1 MSCSIAYVNT
11 GSRPWL
17 IVLAFIS
24 FFFIL
29 SCGDEA
35 GDSYKLT
42 NIGAIIDVN
51 SRVGKEEKVAMQI
64 AVQDFNNAYQNHKLS
79 LHFQDRERDPL
90 RAASA
95 AEKLVKEKKVKV
107 IIGME
112 RWGEATIVADIGNRV
127 RVPVLSLAEPAITPP
142 LMPVRWP
149 FLVRMT
155 NHRAEQLKC
164 IAALVGS
171 YNWKRVIVIYED
183 DENGGDTGDLTLFSE
198 ALQDIGSEIECR
210 LVLPPFSYLTNPK
223 EFVQEELEK
232 LIRIQS
238 RVFIVLHSSASMV
251 IHLFREA
258 KEMGFVGK
266 DSVWIIS
273 DTITN
278 SLDSFNSSVISSMEG
293 ALGIKPYFSE
303 ISSSY
308 SNFKGQFKT
317 TFRAQYPEEDSS
329 DPGIYALKAYD
340 SIITV
345 TQGINKMTSEDS
357 NASVLIENILS
368 SNSTGLSGEISF
380 KEGRLLQTPRLRI
393 INLLGKKYKELDFWQ
408 PEFGFSK
415 SLDARENNSRKS
427 LASAVIWPGDLSKDP
442 KGWALPTDSNPLKIA
457 VPGQTSFETFVKV
470 NQYENRLTYDGFC
483 IELFKEVLKVLGYD
497 LPYEFHPVNGT
508 YDELVQSVY
517 NKTYDAVVGDV
528 TIRPN
533 RTKIV
538 EFTEPYTE
546 SALSMVVPVKSEE
559 SALMFLR
566 PFTWRMWV
574 VTGAIL
580 IYTMLIVWLLENKQN
595 PEFNGPLPDQISTAL
610 WFTFSSLF
618 FAHRD
623 KIYSNLTRVVVVVW
637 LFVVLIVN
645 SSYTASLSSMLT
657 VQRLKPTVTDIEWL
671 KRNNLKVGCDGS
683 LNVRNYLKNVLN
695 FKTENIL
702 NVNSEYEYQVKFKN
716 NIIAAAFFELP
727 YAKVFITHYCKGYTA
742 TTPTYRFAGL
752 GFVFQKGSPIVADF
766 SEAILKLSGN
776 GVLKSLEEQWFA
788 TSPQCSANATNN
800 ETESLSH
807 NETESLSHSSFWD
820 LYLIYGAISTICSI
834 IFLVRLL
841 RNYRHDRLDAS
852 QSNIASSKRSI
863 WSEMVILAKYTC
875 NREGMQNPARVI
887 TFAGAQDANEWNSS
901 RWEYANSSEI
911 TDDLQESS
919 EADTEM
925 QYIPVKNPGCVTI
938 PNCNRSPCRIEIE
951 REQTQLGGLG
961 FVFQKGSP
969 IVADFSKAILKLS
982 ENGVLKSLE
991 EQWFTPS
998 PECSANATNKE
1009 TESLSLSSF

>member
-1 MSCSIAYVNT
+1 MILRHCRSNVLEPRMSCSIAYVNT

-24 FFFIL
+24 FFVIL
-29 SCGDEA
+29 SCGDEV
-35 GDSYKLT
+35 GDSYKLI

-51 SRVGKEEKVAMQI
+51 SRVGKEEKVAMEI
-64 AVQDFNNAYQNHKLS
+64 AVQDFNNASQNHKLS

-95 AEKLVKEKKVKV
+95 AKKLVKEKKVKV

-112 RWGEATIVADIGNRV
+112 RWEEATIVAKIGNRV

-164 IAALVGS
+164 IAALVGL

-183 DENGGDTGDLTLFSE
+183 DKNGGDTGDLTLFSE
-198 ALQDIGSEIECR
+198 ALQDIGSEIEDR

-223 EFVQEELEK
+223 EVVQEELK
-232 LIRIQS
+232 KLLIRIQS
-238 RVFIVLHSSASMV
+238 RVFVVLQSSSSMV
-251 IHLFREA
+251 VHLFREA

-273 DTITN
+273 GTITN

-308 SNFKGQFKT
+308 SNFKGQFKR

-380 KEGRLLQTPRLRI
+380 KEGRLLQTPKLRI

-427 LASAVIWPGDLSKDP
+427 LASAVIWPGDLSKRDP
-442 KGWALPTDSNPLKIA
+442 KGWAMPTDSNRLKIA
-457 VPGQTSFETFVKV
+457 VPARTSFETFVKV
-470 NQYENRLTYDGFC
+470 SRDENRLTYDGFC
-483 IELFKEVLKVLGYD
+483 IELFNEVIKDLGYD
-497 LPYEFHPVNGT
+497 LPYEFDPVNGT

-517 NKTYDAVVGDV
+517 NKTHDAIVGDV
-528 TIRPN
+528 TILAK

-538 EFTEPYTE
+538 EFTQPYAE
-546 SALSMVVPVKSEE
+546 SGLSMIVPAKSEE
-559 SALMFLR
+559 SALMLLR
-566 PFTWRMWV
+566 PFTWTMWV

-580 IYTMLIVWLLENKQN
+580 IYTMLIVWLLEHNYN
-595 PEFNGPLPDQISTAL
+595 PEFNGPWLDQISTAF

-618 FAHRD
+618 FAHRGR
-623 KIYSNLTRVVVVVW
+623 ISSNLTRVVVVVW
-637 LFVVLIVN
+637 LFVVLILT

-657 VQRLKPTVTDIEWL
+657 VQRLKPNVTDIEWL
-671 KRNNLKVGCDGS
+671 KRNNLTVGCDGDS
-683 LNVRNYLKNVLN
+683 FVRIYLKNVLN
-695 FKTENIL
+695 FTPDNIL
-702 NVNSEYEYQVKFKN
+702 NVSSEYDYDGKFKN
-716 NIIAAAFFELP
+716 NSIAAAFLELP
-727 YAKVFITHYCKGYTA
+727 YEKVFHTRYCNGYTD
-742 TTPTYRFAGL
+742 TTPTYRF
-752 GFVFQKGSPIVADF
+752 
-766 SEAILKLSGN
+766 
-776 GVLKSLEEQWFA
+776 
-788 TSPQCSANATNN
+788 
-800 ETESLSH
+800 
-807 NETESLSHSSFWD
+807 
-820 LYLIYGAISTICSI
+820 
-834 IFLVRLL
+834 
-841 RNYRHDRLDAS
+841 
-852 QSNIASSKRSI
+852 
-863 WSEMVILAKYTC
+863 
-875 NREGMQNPARVI
+875 
-887 TFAGAQDANEWNSS
+887 
-901 RWEYANSSEI
+901 
-911 TDDLQESS
+911 
-919 EADTEM
+919 
-925 QYIPVKNPGCVTI
+925 
-938 PNCNRSPCRIEIE
+938 
-951 REQTQLGGLG
+951 GGLG

-969 IVADFSKAILKLS
+969 IAADFSDAILKLS
-982 ENGVLKSLE
+982 ENGKLKSLE
-991 EQWFTPS
+991 DKWFAPS
-998 PECSANATNKE
+998 SECSANATNKE
-1009 TESLSLSSF
+1009 TESLSLSSFWVLYLISGATSTICFILFLVGLLRNYIHDQRDTSKRLFWSEAVKLARYICDRQGMQNPGRVLTSAGTQDADIEM

>member
-1 MSCSIAYVNT
+1 MLEPRMSCSIAYVNT

-35 GDSYKLT
+35 GDSYKLI
-42 NIGAIIDVN
+42 NIGAIIDVK
-51 SRVGKEEKVAMQI
+51 SRVGKEEKVAMEI
-64 AVQDFNNAYQNHKLS
+64 AVQDFNNASQNYKLS
-79 LHFQDRERDPL
+79 LHFQDPERDPL

-164 IAALVGS
+164 IAALAGS
-171 YNWKRVIVIYED
+171 YNWKRVTVIYED
-183 DENGGDTGDLTLFSE
+183 DENGGDTGDLTLLSE
-198 ALQDIGSEIECR
+198 ALQDIGSEIEYR

-238 RVFIVLHSSASMV
+238 RVFIVLHSSSSMV

-308 SNFKGQFKT
+308 PNFKSQFKT
-317 TFRAQYPEEDSS
+317 IFRAEYPEEDSS

-345 TQGINKMTSEDS
+345 TQGINKMTSKDN
-357 NASVLIENILS
+357 NASILIENILS
-368 SNSTGLSGEISF
+368 SNFTGLSGEISF
-380 KEGRLLQTPRLRI
+380 KEGRLLQTPILRI
-393 INLLGKKYKELDFWQ
+393 INLLGKKYKELDFWL

-415 SLDARENNSRKS
+415 SLETENDTREDNSRRS
-427 LASAVIWPGDLSKDP
+427 LASAAIWPGDLSKRDP
-442 KGWALPTDSNPLKIA
+442 KGWAMPTNATRLRIA
-457 VPGQTSFETFVKV
+457 VPARTSFEKFVKV
-470 NQYENRLTYDGFC
+470 NQHEKTLTYDGFC
-483 IELFKEVLKVLGYD
+483 IKLFEEVRNVLDYD

-517 NKTYDAVVGDV
+517 NKTYEAIVGDV
-528 TIRPN
+528 TILAD

-538 EFTEPYTE
+538 EFTQPYAE
-546 SALSMVVPVKSEE
+546 SGLSMVVPAKSEE
-559 SALMFLR
+559 SAWMFLR
-566 PFTWRMWV
+566 PFTWTMWV

-580 IYTMLIVWLLENKQN
+580 IYTMLIVWLLEHNHN
-595 PEFNGPLPDQISTAL
+595 PEFNGPWLDQISTAL

-618 FAHRD
+618 FAHS
-623 KIYSNLTRVVVVVW
+623 KQIYSNLTRVVVVVW
-637 LFVVLIVN
+637 LFVVLILN

-657 VQRLKPTVTDIEWL
+657 VQRLKPNVTDIEWL
-671 KRNNLKVGCDGS
+671 KRNNLKVGCDGDS
-683 LNVRNYLKNVLN
+683 FVRNYLANVMK
-695 FKTENIL
+695 FKSENIL
-702 NVNSEYEYQVKFKN
+702 NVSSEYDYPGELKN
-716 NIIAAAFFELP
+716 NSIAAAFLELP
-727 YAKVFITHYCKGYTA
+727 YERVFITHYCKGYTA
-742 TTPTYRFAGL
+742 TTPTYRF
-752 GFVFQKGSPIVADF
+752 
-766 SEAILKLSGN
+766 
-776 GVLKSLEEQWFA
+776 
-788 TSPQCSANATNN
+788 
-800 ETESLSH
+800 
-807 NETESLSHSSFWD
+807 
-820 LYLIYGAISTICSI
+820 
-834 IFLVRLL
+834 
-841 RNYRHDRLDAS
+841 
-852 QSNIASSKRSI
+852 
-863 WSEMVILAKYTC
+863 
-875 NREGMQNPARVI
+875 
-887 TFAGAQDANEWNSS
+887 
-901 RWEYANSSEI
+901 
-911 TDDLQESS
+911 
-919 EADTEM
+919 
-925 QYIPVKNPGCVTI
+925 
-938 PNCNRSPCRIEIE
+938 
-951 REQTQLGGLG
+951 GGLG

-969 IVADFSKAILKLS
+969 IAADFSKAILKLS
-982 ENGVLKSLE
+982 ENGVLKLLE
-991 EQWFTPS
+991 DRWFAPS
-998 PECSANATNKE
+998 PECSAYATNKE
-1009 TESLSLSSF
+1009 TESLSLSSFWGLYLISGATSTICFILFLVHLLRNYRHDRQDASKRLFWSEAVKLARYICDRQGMQNPGRVLTSAGTQDENDWSSSSREYTIPSDIATDLQESSESDIEMQYIPG

>member
-1 MSCSIAYVNT
+1 MILRHCRSNVLEPRMSCSIAYVNT

-51 SRVGKEEKVAMQI
+51 SRVGKEKKVAMQI

-79 LHFQDRERDPL
+79 LHFQDGERDPL

-198 ALQDIGSEIECR
+198 ALQDIGSEIEYR

-223 EFVQEELEK
+223 EVVQEELK
-232 LIRIQS
+232 KLLIRIQS
-238 RVFIVLHSSASMV
+238 RVFVVLQSSSSMV
-251 IHLFREA
+251 VQLFREA

-308 SNFKGQFKT
+308 IDFKAQFKS
-317 TFRAQYPEEDSS
+317 TFRATYPEEDNS
-329 DPGIYALKAYD
+329 DPGIYALKVYD
-340 SIITV
+340 SIKTV
-345 TQGINKMTSEDS
+345 IQGINKMISDDS
-357 NASVLIENILS
+357 NAKVFIENILS
-368 SNSTGLSGEISF
+368 SNFTGLSGEISF
-380 KEGRLLQTPRLRI
+380 KEGRLSQTPVLRI
-393 INLLGKKYKELDFWQ
+393 INVLGKKDRELDFWL
-408 PEFGFSK
+408 PGFGFSK
-415 SLDARENNSRKS
+415 SLETENNTGENNSIRS
-427 LASAVIWPGDLSKDP
+427 LASAVIWPGDLSKRDP
-442 KGWALPTDSNPLKIA
+442 KGWAMPTNATPLRIA
-457 VPGQTSFETFVKV
+457 VPARTSFEKFVKV
-470 NQYENRLTYDGFC
+470 NQHEKTLTYDGFC
-483 IELFKEVLKVLGYD
+483 IKLFEEVLNVLDYD
-497 LPYEFHPVNGT
+497 LPYNFTPINST

-517 NKTYDAVVGDV
+517 NKNYDAIVGDV
-528 TIRPN
+528 TILAD
-533 RTKIV
+533 RTKKV
-538 EFTEPYTE
+538 EFTQPYAE
-546 SALSMVVPVKSEE
+546 SGLSMIVPAKSEE
-559 SALMFLR
+559 SAWMFLR
-566 PFTWRMWV
+566 PFTWTMWV

-580 IYTMLIVWLLENKQN
+580 IYTMLIVWLLEHNHN
-595 PEFNGPLPDQISTAL
+595 PEFNGPWLDQISTAF

-618 FAHRD
+618 FAHRE
-623 KIYSNLTRVVVVVW
+623 KISSNLTRVVVVVW
-637 LFVVLIVN
+637 LFVVLILN

-657 VQRLKPTVTDIEWL
+657 VQRLKPNVTDIEWL
-671 KRNNLKVGCDGS
+671 KRNNLKVGCDGDS
-683 LNVRNYLKNVLN
+683 FVRNYLKNVLN
-695 FKTENIL
+695 FTPDNIL
-702 NVNSEYEYQVKFKN
+702 NVSSEYDYDGKFKKN
-716 NIIAAAFFELP
+716 SITAAFLELP
-727 YAKVFITHYCKGYTA
+727 YEKVFHTRYCKGYTD
-742 TTPTYRFAGL
+742 TTATYRF
-752 GFVFQKGSPIVADF
+752 
-766 SEAILKLSGN
+766 
-776 GVLKSLEEQWFA
+776 
-788 TSPQCSANATNN
+788 
-800 ETESLSH
+800 
-807 NETESLSHSSFWD
+807 
-820 LYLIYGAISTICSI
+820 
-834 IFLVRLL
+834 
-841 RNYRHDRLDAS
+841 
-852 QSNIASSKRSI
+852 
-863 WSEMVILAKYTC
+863 
-875 NREGMQNPARVI
+875 
-887 TFAGAQDANEWNSS
+887 
-901 RWEYANSSEI
+901 
-911 TDDLQESS
+911 
-919 EADTEM
+919 
-925 QYIPVKNPGCVTI
+925 
-938 PNCNRSPCRIEIE
+938 
-951 REQTQLGGLG
+951 GGLG

-969 IVADFSKAILKLS
+969 IAADFSEAILKLS
-982 ENGVLKSLE
+982 ENGTLKSLE
-991 EQWFTPS
+991 DKWFAPS

-1009 TESLSLSSF
+1009 TESLSLSSFWGLYLISGATSTICSIIFLVRLLRNYRHDRPDASQSNIAPSRRSIWSEVVRLARYTCNREGMQNPARVITFAGTQDANEWSSSRWEYASPSEITDVLQESSEANTEMQYIPGCS

>member
-1 MSCSIAYVNT
+1 MILRHCRSNVLEPRMSCSIAYVNT
-11 GSRPWL
+11 GSRPCSL
-17 IVLAFIS
+17 SLHS
-24 FFFIL
+24 SPFF
-29 SCGDEA
+29 
-35 GDSYKLT
+35 YKLI

-51 SRVGKEEKVAMQI
+51 SRVGKEEKVAMEI
-64 AVQDFNNAYQNHKLS
+64 AVQDFNNASQNHKLS

-95 AEKLVKEKKVKV
+95 AKKLVKEKKVKV

-112 RWGEATIVADIGNRV
+112 RWEEATIVAKIGNRV

-164 IAALVGS
+164 IAALVGL

-183 DENGGDTGDLTLFSE
+183 DKNGGDTGDLTLFSE
-198 ALQDIGSEIECR
+198 ALQDIGSEIEDR

-223 EFVQEELEK
+223 EVVQEELK
-232 LIRIQS
+232 KLLIRIQS
-238 RVFIVLHSSASMV
+238 RVFVVLQSSSSMV
-251 IHLFREA
+251 VHLFREA

-273 DTITN
+273 GTITN

-380 KEGRLLQTPRLRI
+380 KEGRLLQTPKLRI

-427 LASAVIWPGDLSKDP
+427 LASAVIWPGDLSKRDP
-442 KGWALPTDSNPLKIA
+442 KGWAMPTDSNPLKIA
-457 VPGQTSFETFVKV
+457 VPARTSFETFVKV
-470 NQYENRLTYDGFC
+470 SRDENRLTYDGFC
-483 IELFKEVLKVLGYD
+483 IELFNEVIKDLGYD
-497 LPYEFHPVNGT
+497 LPYEFDPVNGT

-517 NKTYDAVVGDV
+517 NKTHDAIVGDV
-528 TIRPN
+528 TILAK

-538 EFTEPYTE
+538 EFTQPYAE
-546 SALSMVVPVKSEE
+546 SGLSMIVPAKSEE
-559 SALMFLR
+559 SALMLLR
-566 PFTWRMWV
+566 PFTWTMWVVTAWMFMRPFTWTMWV

-580 IYTMLIVWLLENKQN
+580 IYTMLIVYLLEHKQN
-595 PEFNGPLPDQISTAL
+595 PEFNGPWHNQIGTAL

-618 FAHRD
+618 FAHRER
-623 KIYSNLTRVVVVVW
+623 IYSNLTRVVVVVW
-637 LFVVLIVN
+637 LFVVLILN

-657 VQRLKPTVTDIEWL
+657 VQGLKPNVTDIEWL
-671 KRNNLKVGCDGS
+671 KRNNLKVGCDGDS
-683 LNVRNYLKNVLN
+683 FVRNYLENVLK

-702 NVNSEYEYQVKFKN
+702 NVSSEYKYQGEFKN
-716 NIIAAAFFELP
+716 NSIAAAFLELP
-727 YAKVFITHYCKGYTA
+727 YEKVCITHYCKRYTA
-742 TTPTYRFAGL
+742 TTPTYSFGGL
-752 GFVFQKGSPIVADF
+752 GFVFQKGSPLVADF
-766 SEAILKLSGN
+766 SEAILKLSET
-776 GVLKSLEEQWFA
+776 GVLKSLEERWFA
-788 TSPQCSANATNN
+788 
-800 ETESLSH
+800 
-807 NETESLSHSSFWD
+807 
-820 LYLIYGAISTICSI
+820 
-834 IFLVRLL
+834 
-841 RNYRHDRLDAS
+841 
-852 QSNIASSKRSI
+852 
-863 WSEMVILAKYTC
+863 
-875 NREGMQNPARVI
+875 
-887 TFAGAQDANEWNSS
+887 
-901 RWEYANSSEI
+901 
-911 TDDLQESS
+911 
-919 EADTEM
+919 
-925 QYIPVKNPGCVTI
+925 
-938 PNCNRSPCRIEIE
+938 
-951 REQTQLGGLG
+951 
-961 FVFQKGSP
+961 
-969 IVADFSKAILKLS
+969 
-982 ENGVLKSLE
+982 
-991 EQWFTPS
+991 PS

-1009 TESLSLSSF
+1009 TESLSLSSFWGLYLISGATSTICSMIFLFRLLRNYKHDRPDASQSNIAPSKRIIWSEVVRLARYTCNREGIQNPARVITFAGAQDANEWSSSRWEYANPSEITDDLQESSEADTEMQYIPGCS